1 MPTWAF
7 WLVALGFVL
16 LRALLAAA
24 EAALYATSDLRAREL
39 ADEYPRRGS
48 RVLRHKTEREATAAA
63 LRLAI
68 TLAGFSAM
76 AVASLGPLRQ
86 LDFTRHGNSD
96 WLRVATMVAMATLTA
111 GVATVFDVSLRAVA
125 ASRPD
130 DWALGTSGVVSTVKF
145 LLYPLLR
152 LLVGILDLLAR
163 PFGGRVRFEAPPPPL
178 EELEKLLAAQAAN
191 DKLDKGAPQL
201 IRSIFE
207 MSDKRCRDVM
217 VPRTEVVSVEVSTAP
232 TDILQLLAEENHSRL
247 PVYQEEMDRIVGVL
261 HARDLIPLTQHP
273 ELIVLRDV
281 IRPPYYVPWLTP
293 IGDLLRDMQKKR
305 IHMAMVVDEHGGF
318 MGVVTLEDILREI
331 VGDIAD
337 EFEVQEKEV
346 EKLADGSALVNASAA
361 RDTFRQAFGVDLP
374 EGEYETVGGFLA
386 GLCGSIPEVGDKF
399 AWNGFTFQVTSKDG
413 ARLERIRVTKRVPP
427 AGAAS
432 PQP

>member
-1 MPTWAF
+1 MPSWAF

-68 TLAGFSAM
+68 TLSGFSAM
-76 AVASLGPLRQ
+76 AVASLVPLRQ
-86 LDFTRHGNSD
+86 LDFTRHGDSD
-96 WLRVATMVAMATLTA
+96 WLRVATMVAMATVTA

-130 DWALGTSGVVSTVKF
+130 DFALGTSGVVSAVKF
-145 LLYPLLR
+145 LLYPLLQ
-152 LLVGILDLLAR
+152 LTVGILDLLAR

-217 VPRTEVVSVEVSTAP
+217 VPRTEVVSVEVNTAP

-273 ELIVLRDV
+273 ELILLRDL

-293 IGDLLRDMQKKR
+293 IADLLRDMQKKR

-346 EKLADGSALVNASAA
+346 EKLADGSVLVNASAA
-361 RDTFRQAFGVDLP
+361 RDTFRQAFGVELP

-427 AGAAS
+427 TAAA
-432 PQP
+432 PQA

>member
-1 MPTWAF
+1 MPTWAI
-7 WLVALGFVL
+7 WLVALGFIL

-24 EAALYATSDLRAREL
+24 EAALYVTSDLRAREL
-39 ADEYPRRGS
+39 ADAYPRRGG

-68 TLAGFSAM
+68 TLSGFC
-76 AVASLGPLRQ
+76 AVA
-86 LDFTRHGNSD
+86 
-96 WLRVATMVAMATLTA
+96 VATLQADRLLQFTPHGLSDGRMIASMLAMATLTA

-130 DWALGTSGVVSTVKF
+130 SWSLAMSGAVSAVKF

-152 LLVGILDLLAR
+152 VMVGLLNILAQ

-217 VPRTEVVSVEVSTAP
+217 VPRTEVVSVEVSTPP

-247 PVYQEEMDRIVGVL
+247 PVYQEDMDRIVGVL

-273 ELIVLRDV
+273 ELIVLRDL
-281 IRPPYYVPWLTP
+281 IRPPHYVPWLTP
-293 IGDLLRDMQKKR
+293 IGDLLRDMQKRR

-331 VGDIAD
+331 VGDISD
-337 EFEVQEKEV
+337 EFEVREKQV
-346 EKLADGSALVNASAA
+346 EKLPDGSALVHASAE
-361 RDTFRQAFGVDLP
+361 RDTFQQAFGVELP

-386 GLCGSIPEVGDKF
+386 GLAGSIPEVGDKF
-399 AWNGFTFQVTSKDG
+399 AWGGFTFQVTAKDG
-413 ARLERIRVTKRVPP
+413 ARLERIRVTKRQPP
-427 AGAAS
+427 AGAPSA
-432 PQP
+432 QA

>member
-1 MPTWAF
+1 MPSWAF

-39 ADEYPRRGS
+39 ADEHPRRGG

-68 TLAGFSAM
+68 TLAGFCAM

-96 WLRVATMVAMATLTA
+96 WLRVATMVAMATFTA

-125 ASRPD
+125 ASRPS
-130 DWALGTSGVVSTVKF
+130 DWAIGTSGAVSAVKF

-217 VPRTEVVSVEVSTAP
+217 VPRTEVVSVEVNTAP

-273 ELIVLRDV
+273 ELIVLRDL

-293 IGDLLRDMQKKR
+293 IADLLRDMQKKR

-361 RDTFRQAFGVDLP
+361 RDTFRQAFGVELP

-413 ARLERIRVTKRVPP
+413 ARLERIRVTRRVPP
-427 AGAAS
+427 TGAVA
-432 PQP
+432 PQA